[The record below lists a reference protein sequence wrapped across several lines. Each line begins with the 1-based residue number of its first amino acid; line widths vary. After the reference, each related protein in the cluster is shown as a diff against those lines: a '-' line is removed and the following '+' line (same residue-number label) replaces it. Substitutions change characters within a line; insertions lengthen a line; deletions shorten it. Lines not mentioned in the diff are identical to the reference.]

1 MVAKGFQERDQ
12 PQSDSPTAAKE
23 SFKLLVALAA
33 NQNFKVV
40 SMDIRAAFLQAKKL
54 DREVFVRP
62 PDDIKKEGKI
72 WKLLKPLYGLDD
84 ASRKFYLKVKETLQE
99 LGLKTIPGDEAFYY
113 ENRNGKLMGMNLS
126 HVDDFTI
133 AGDIEFVQR
142 IVKGIQEKFTV
153 SKIEEDKFRFTGL
166 DVKAEC
172 EKIQV
177 SMEEFADS
185 VDEIQEIRKADR
197 TEKLTKAELKEYR
210 KYTGRISWLPQGTRP
225 DLS

>member
-1 MVAKGFQERDQ
+1 MAKGFQEIDQ

-23 SFKLLVALAA
+23 SFKLLMALAA

-62 PDDIKKEGKI
+62 PDDIKQEGKI

-84 ASRKFYLKVKETLQE
+84 ASCKFYLKVKETLQE
-99 LGLKTIPGDEAFYY
+99 LGLKTLQGDDAFYY
-113 ENRNGKLMGMNLS
+113 ENRNGKLMGLNLS

-133 AGDIEFVQR
+133 AGDVEFVRR
-142 IVKGIQEKFTV
+142 IVKGIQERFTV

-166 DVKAEC
+166 DIKAENG
-172 EKIQV
+172 KIEV
-177 SMEEFADS
+177 SMEDYAS
-185 VDEIQEIRKADR
+185 
-197 TEKLTKAELKEYR
+197 
-210 KYTGRISWLPQGTRP
+210 
-225 DLS
+225 